1 MKTTTAREFRS
12 RFSRLVRQGDTV
24 LVTRRGRPAG
34 VFYPIPDA
42 QRLPILV
49 RRELF
54 FEISQDLSRALKQ
67 RGITEKDVLRDFETF
82 KKRRRRR

>member
-12 RFSRLVRQGDTV
+12 RFSKLARQGDTV

-42 QRLPILV
+42 QRLPMSV

-54 FEISQDLSRALKQ
+54 FEFSQDLSRALKQ

-82 KKRRRRR
+82 KRRRRR